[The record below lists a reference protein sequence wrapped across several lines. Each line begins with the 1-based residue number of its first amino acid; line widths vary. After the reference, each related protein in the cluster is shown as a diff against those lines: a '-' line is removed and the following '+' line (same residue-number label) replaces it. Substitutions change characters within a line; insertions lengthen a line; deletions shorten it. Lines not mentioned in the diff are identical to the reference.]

1 MANNNETLAAIIAEK
16 LKEKGILLSDDSTF
30 VSELAQGKLKE
41 THWKITIEEVINSIE
56 STHKTI
62 ESENETE

>member
-41 THWKITIEEVINSIE
+41 THWKITVEEVINTTAINNTQTAE
-56 STHKTI
+56 
-62 ESENETE
+62 ENETE